1 MVNGFQELSEFRPD
15 FRTDRKKY
23 MNNLDLQHREKIV
36 NLISTQM
43 SLR

>member
-1 MVNGFQELSEFRPD
+1 MD
-15 FRTDRKKY
+15 FKNFLNSVLVLGQTEKKY
-23 MNNLDLQHREKIV
+23 LNILDLQHREETV